1 MHYDAEII
9 LKRQT
14 LVEIEKFLNGEDSLP
29 GALDDALSDI
39 LINFKLHDFER
50 WKWRFE
56 DSFGVDLYDVFM
68 VGWVRGARLTGFKKL
83 LFKLH
88 HNCVKNLD

>member
-14 LVEIEKFLNGEDSLP
+14 LREIEKFLSGEESLP

-39 LINFKLHDFER
+39 LINFKFHDFER
-50 WKWRFE
+50 WRWRFE
-56 DSFGVDLYDVFM
+56 DSFGVDPYDVFM
-68 VGWVRGARLTGFKKL
+68 VGCVKGVRFTGFKKYCSN
-83 LFKLH
+83 FTII
-88 HNCVKNLD
+88 V